1 MHINLMND
9 DTICALATAPGMG
22 AIAVVRLSGRDSHS
36 IACSIFCRGE
46 RRLTPEDVISHKA
59 YYGHIHDDEG
69 FLDEVLMTF
78 FKAPHSYTGEDSV
91 EISIH
96 GSPFIQQRLLEL
108 LFSRG
113 SRMADAGEF
122 TMRAFAHHRFD
133 LAQAEA
139 VADLIASR
147 SKAAHHLAANQM
159 RGGYSD
165 TIKKLRQQLIDF
177 TALIEL
183 ELDFAEE
190 EVEFADRSRFFSLLT
205 TLKDEIQR
213 LIDSFQ
219 AGNAI
224 KNGIPTA
231 IIGKPNV
238 GKSTLLNAILNED
251 KAIVSDIPG
260 TTRDSIED
268 LFVIKGHTFR
278 FIDTAG
284 LRNNSDDAIE
294 NLGIERSYEKMKQAS
309 IILYVADATSFDVEE
324 LSQFQEQ
331 IHDNNKHFILVLNK
345 TDKAEAPLSL
355 SFDIPTIS
363 ISAKH
368 KDNLDALVTMLY
380 EIGSD
385 IMDRQDT
392 VVSNAR
398 HVQALNKAMQALSTV
413 EEGLRNDLPTDLAA
427 IDLHVA
433 LEALSTITGDEIT
446 NDEVLKTIFSKFCIG
461 K

>member
-22 AIAVVRLSGRDSHS
+22 AIAVVRLSGRNSHA
-36 IACSIFCRGE
+36 IACSIFSRGDN
-46 RRLTPEDVISHKA
+46 RLDPADIISHKA
-59 YYGHIHDDEG
+59 YYGQINDDDG
-69 FLDEVLMTF
+69 FLDEVLITF
-78 FKAPHSYTGEDSV
+78 FKGPHSYTGEDSV

-113 SRMADAGEF
+113 ARMADAGEF

-139 VADLIASR
+139 VADLIASH
-147 SKAAHHLAANQM
+147 SKAAHHLAVNQM

-177 TALIEL
+177 TVLIEL

-190 EVEFADRSRFFSLLT
+190 EVEFADRSRFFSLLA
-205 TLKDEIQR
+205 TLKDEIRR

-231 IIGKPNV
+231 IIGRPNV

-268 LFVIKGHTFR
+268 LFVINGYTFR

-284 LRNNSDDAIE
+284 LRSNSDDAIE

-309 IILYVADATSFDVEE
+309 IILYVADASSFDISE
-324 LSQFQEQ
+324 LSQFEEQ
-331 IHDNNKHFILVLNK
+331 IHDNSKHFVLVLNK
-345 TDKAEAPLSL
+345 TDKAAPILQPSI
-355 SFDIPTIS
+355 DIPIIS

-368 KDNLDALVTMLY
+368 RINLEILETKLY
-380 EIGSD
+380 EIGKE
-385 IMDRQDT
+385 IMDSQDT

-398 HVQALNKAMQALSTV
+398 HVQALKKAAHALCSV
-413 EEGLRNDLPTDLAA
+413 EEGFRDGLPTDLAA

-446 NDEVLKTIFSKFCIG
+446 NDEVLKNIFGKFCIG